1 MIRLVALLSLL
12 CLSSFADEPMT
23 NLVPIDTGTSAG
35 VHQRYWKDSPVADY
49 QRNAV
54 IVRAG
59 RFGGSGAIVQMEQ
72 GSSTFAIT
80 NMHVVEGVL
89 GTDRRARIIYQDGV
103 TQDVEV
109 VYWSSENDFAVLY
122 ANSPPHTEGLPVA
135 RQSLPLGSPIEMLG
149 FGGPNG
155 SLRHVIGH
163 SVQSPYFDQAASF
176 ACISGDSGG
185 VFVQQGC
192 VVGQNFGSHAMSGAF
207 SDGGSQWNLVQPA
220 SSRSTGAE
228 IADMLT
234 SVCGRWG
241 CRPRIFPRPCLPQS
255 PSRPPVSPPVTPPEQ
270 PVPPQPQAGPQ
281 GQQGP
286 QGAQG
291 PQGPQGPRGERGPA
305 GPAGDSP
312 DLASIQRY
320 IGEEIDRRLK
330 GLPGIN
336 VEVYD
341 EGGQK
346 VDEENV
352 KLGGTLRL
360 QYLKK

>member
-1 MIRLVALLSLL
+1 MIRSVALLALFCLPSL
-12 CLSSFADEPMT
+12 ADEPMT

-59 RFGGSGAIVQMEQ
+59 RFGGSGAIVQLEQ
-72 GSSTFAIT
+72 GSSTFAVT
-80 NMHVVEGVL
+80 NMHVVEDVL

-103 TQDVEV
+103 TQNVEV

-155 SLRHVIGH
+155 TLRHVIGH

-185 VFVQQGC
+185 VFVQHGC
-192 VVGQNFGSHAMSGAF
+192 IVGQNFGSHAISGAF
-207 SDGGSQWNLVQPA
+207 IDGGSQWNLVQPA

-255 PSRPPVSPPVTPPEQ
+255 PSPSPVPPPEQ
-270 PVPPQPQAGPQ
+270 PSPQQPQAGPE
-281 GQQGP
+281 GP
-286 QGAQG
+286 QGQ
-291 PQGPQGPRGERGPA
+291 QGPRGERGPA
-305 GPAGDSP
+305 GPVGPVGPVGPAGPAGNSP
-312 DLASIQRY
+312 DLASIQKY
-320 IGEEIDRRLK
+320 IDEEIGKRIS
-330 GLPGIN
+330 GLPGIK

-341 EGGQK
+341 EGGRK